1 MAPRS
6 LRSRLLDME
15 RACIYLADRRAHPD
29 VFDINADEA
38 TWWAIERAFEI
49 LSEASRHLPLE
60 LKSRYPTLNWRG
72 IADIGNVLRHAY
84 DGVNRFQLWD
94 IMAVDIPMLRSV
106 VLKELERLSKESPS
120 P

>member
-1 MAPRS
+1 MAHRS

-15 RACIYLADRRAHPD
+15 RACVYRIDRRARSE
-29 VFDINADEA
+29 VFEINADEA

-49 LSEASRHLPLE
+49 LSEASRHLPTD

-94 IMAVDIPMLRSV
+94 IMAVDIPVLRSV
-106 VLKELERLSKESPS
+106 VLKELERLSKEGPAQ
-120 P
+120 